1 MNKVVT
7 QGIGLGKVMANEKVV
22 LTEKEKRIG
31 FLKKFLFCLISLL
44 VLSTMAAIAQSSGT
58 ISELEDKAGLVMDLF
73 SGKTVAVIMCIA
85 LMICFAVIAW
95 ANAQGEG
102 ASAIKKV
109 MPWVIAVIG
118 IGSAAGITSYFL
130 GVSPN

>member
-1 MNKVVT
+1 MKNTIQTKKTESFKKKLFVCMLVCFA
-7 QGIGLGKVMANEKVV
+7 L
-22 LTEKEKRIG
+22 LTVG
-31 FLKKFLFCLISLL
+31 VF
-44 VLSTMAAIAQSSGT
+44 AQSNG
-58 ISELEDKAGLVMDLF
+58 IPELEEKAGKIMELF
-73 SGKTVAVIMCIA
+73 SGKIIAIIMCLA
-85 LMICFAVIAW
+85 LMICFAIIAW
-95 ANAQGEG
+95 GNAQGEG

>member
-1 MNKVVT
+1 MNKIMN
-7 QGIGLGKVMANEKVV
+7 GYEKVE
-22 LTEKEKRIG
+22 LTETTKRKG
-31 FLKKFLFCLISLL
+31 FLKKFLVCLVGLL
-44 VLSTMAAIAQSSGT
+44 ILSTMAAIAQNSGT
-58 ISELEDKAGLVMDLF
+58 IQELEDKAGLVMDLF
-73 SGKTVAVIMCIA
+73 SGKTVAVIMCVA
-85 LMICFAVIAW
+85 LMICFAVVAW

-118 IGSAAGITSYFL
+118 LGSAAGITSYFL

>member
-22 LTEKEKRIG
+22 LTEKEKRRG

-44 VLSTMAAIAQSSGT
+44 VLSTMAAITQSSGT

>member
-1 MNKVVT
+1 MNKIMN
-7 QGIGLGKVMANEKVV
+7 GYEKVE
-22 LTEKEKRIG
+22 LTETTKRKG
-31 FLKKFLFCLISLL
+31 FLKKFLVCLVGLL
-44 VLSTMAAIAQSSGT
+44 ILSTMAAIAQSSGT
-58 ISELEDKAGLVMDLF
+58 IQELEDKAGLVMDLF
-73 SGKTVAVIMCIA
+73 SGKTVAVIMCVA
-85 LMICFAVIAW
+85 LMICFAVVAW

-130 GVSPN
+130 GVAPN

>member
-1 MNKVVT
+1 MSKVANKKIGSGELMVT
-7 QGIGLGKVMANEKVV
+7 EKVE
-22 LTEKEKRIG
+22 LTERAKRRG
-31 FLKKFLFCLISLL
+31 FLKKFLVCLVGLL
-44 VLSTMAAIAQSSGT
+44 ILSTMAAIAQSSGT

-85 LMICFAVIAW
+85 LMICFAVVAW

-130 GVSPN
+130 GVAPN

>member
-1 MNKVVT
+1 MS
-7 QGIGLGKVMANEKVV
+7 G
-22 LTEKEKRIG
+22 
-31 FLKKFLFCLISLL
+31 CLL

-85 LMICFAVIAW
+85 LMICFAVVAW

>member
-1 MNKVVT
+1 MSNIEIN
-7 QGIGLGKVMANEKVV
+7 GIGSGNLMVCEKVE
-22 LTEKEKRIG
+22 LTERAKRRG
-31 FLKKFLFCLISLL
+31 FLRKFLVCLVGLL
-44 VLSTMAAIAQSSGT
+44 VLSTMAAIAQNSGT

-73 SGKTVAVIMCIA
+73 SGKTIAVIMCIA
-85 LMICFAVIAW
+85 LMICFAVVAW

-118 IGSAAGITSYFL
+118 IGSAGGITAYFL
-130 GVSPN
+130 GTSPN

>member
-1 MNKVVT
+1 MSKVVT

-22 LTEKEKRIG
+22 LTEKEKRRG

-85 LMICFAVIAW
+85 LMICFAVVAW

>member
-1 MNKVVT
+1 MNKMESKA
-7 QGIGLGKVMANEKVV
+7 IGLGKLMAYGSVELV
-22 LTEKEKRIG
+22 EKEKRRG
-31 FLKKFLFCLISLL
+31 FLTKFLLCMMSLL

-85 LMICFAVIAW
+85 LMICFAVITW

>member
-1 MNKVVT
+1 MNKIMN
-7 QGIGLGKVMANEKVV
+7 GYEKVE
-22 LTEKEKRIG
+22 LTETTKRKG
-31 FLKKFLFCLISLL
+31 FLKKFLVCLVGLL
-44 VLSTMAAIAQSSGT
+44 ILSTMAAIAQNSGT
-58 ISELEDKAGLVMDLF
+58 IQELEDKAGLVMDLF
-73 SGKTVAVIMCIA
+73 SGKTVAVIMCVA
-85 LMICFAVIAW
+85 LMICFAVVAW

-130 GVSPN
+130 GVAPN

>member
-1 MNKVVT
+1 MSKVEIEGNNSKDMMVC
-7 QGIGLGKVMANEKVV
+7 EKVE
-22 LTEKEKRIG
+22 LTERAKRRG
-31 FLKKFLFCLISLL
+31 FLKKFLVGLLI
-44 VLSTMAAIAQSSGT
+44 LSTMAAIAQSSGT

-85 LMICFAVIAW
+85 LMICFAVVAW

>member
-1 MNKVVT
+1 MSKVANKKIGSGELMVT
-7 QGIGLGKVMANEKVV
+7 EKVE
-22 LTEKEKRIG
+22 LTERAKRRG
-31 FLKKFLFCLISLL
+31 FLKKFLVCLVGLL
-44 VLSTMAAIAQSSGT
+44 ILSTMAAIAQSSGT

-73 SGKTVAVIMCIA
+73 SGKTIAVIMCIA
-85 LMICFAVIAW
+85 LMICFAVVAW

-118 IGSAAGITSYFL
+118 IGSAAGITAYFL

>member
-1 MNKVVT
+1 MSKVANKKIGSGELMVT
-7 QGIGLGKVMANEKVV
+7 EKVE
-22 LTEKEKRIG
+22 LTERAKRRG
-31 FLKKFLFCLISLL
+31 FLKKFLVCLVGLL
-44 VLSTMAAIAQSSGT
+44 ILSTMAAIAQSSGT

-73 SGKTVAVIMCIA
+73 SGKTVAVIMCIT
-85 LMICFAVIAW
+85 LMICFAVVAW

-130 GVSPN
+130 GVAPN